1 MSRSLGP
8 SGEALIKSFEAY
20 RSTAYPDEGG
30 VPTIGWGHTG
40 PDVTLYMAPCTIS
53 QAQAWFDQDTAHCV
67 AVLDGVVPLSCT
79 QNQFDAC
86 ASLAYNIGTGA
97 FLHSTLLAKLKAGD
111 ISGAAAQF
119 AVWDMV
125 DGAPSAGLL
134 RRRQAEQAL
143 FNLYSIVFRGFV

>member
-40 PDVTLYMAPCTIS
+40 PDVTLYMAPCTMS

-67 AVLDGVVPLSCT
+67 AVLSDVLGPTVT

-86 ASLAYNIGTGA
+86 VSLAYNIGTGA
-97 FLHSTLLAKLKAGD
+97 FLHSTLLAKFRAGD
-111 ISGAAAQF
+111 TAGASGEF
-119 AVWDMV
+119 PKWDNV
-125 DGAPSAGLL
+125 AGTPSAGLL
-134 RRRQAEQAL
+134 RRRQAEQTL
-143 FNLYSIVFRGFV
+143 FNL